1 MAHVTSRD
9 SSTRKTKSRH
19 PPTAA
24 GRSSVRTDALRL
36 STAAVHSQKS
46 DRCCQ
51 RQRLSF
57 IRRGVVP
64 NQLSRKRNALKEL
77 TGRPFRASKAHRLP
91 KSVGYVSARPRQVK
105 QKWLKMRAFGA
116 FGNRIPSIRRRTYPL
131 YSNETPV
138 SLMTLRY
145 FALLLLT
152 NALNSDRSLTGRRSA
167 PSLHMRCR
175 RRKTCPYLLLRGVDY
190 GDRAIRNRR
199 AVPGCPRGSFRPSPR
214 NGSQP

>member
-64 NQLSRKRNALKEL
+64 NHLSRKRNALKEL

-105 QKWLKMRAFGA
+105 QKWLKTRAFGA

-131 YSNETPV
+131 CCNVTPRFLDDIEV
-138 SLMTLRY
+138 FRT
-145 FALLLLT
+145 LLLT
-152 NALNSDRSLTGRRSA
+152 NALNSDTGVTGRRSA

-175 RRKTCPYLLLRGVDY
+175 RHLPV
-190 GDRAIRNRR
+190 
-199 AVPGCPRGSFRPSPR
+199 FRPPR
-214 NGSQP
+214 R